1 MVMHSDCL
9 FRCTVFHNAMMGRKV
24 GQNMEVSQEWQLR
37 FLSYERFMGM
47 LWACST
53 SGNGDALLLLGLV
66 KTLFFFALH
75 CYLAHAC
82 IWW

>member
-1 MVMHSDCL
+1 
-9 FRCTVFHNAMMGRKV
+9 
-24 GQNMEVSQEWQLR
+24 LR